1 MKVFKNMMVRRV
13 VMGLVL
19 VLGIVLATGCYNPT
33 YEIQSV
39 IGYRQSVMDW
49 SNDAWDAYIRE

>member
-1 MKVFKNMMVRRV
+1 MKGLKKVVVRRV
-13 VMGLVL
+13 VMGAVL
-19 VLGIVLATGCYNPT
+19 VLGMMMVTGCYNPT

>member
-1 MKVFKNMMVRRV
+1 MKGLRNGAVRRV

-19 VLGIVLATGCYNPT
+19 VLGMVMTTGCYNPT

-49 SNDAWDAYIRE
+49 SNDAWDAYILE